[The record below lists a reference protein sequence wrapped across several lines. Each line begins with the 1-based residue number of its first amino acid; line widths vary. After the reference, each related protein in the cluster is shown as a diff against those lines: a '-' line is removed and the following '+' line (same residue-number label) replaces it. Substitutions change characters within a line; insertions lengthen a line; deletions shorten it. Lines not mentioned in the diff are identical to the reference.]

1 MSLAKKS
8 NGNGKNSKSIR
19 KFEEEMI
26 LYNKLY
32 NLKSITRTVQVTK
45 EYFDYCK
52 NKRNFIIIVLYNKNG
67 RVYLKE
73 NGINQFTFLGGEVFK
88 NESIRESVKRII
100 THLVEKNTI
109 EELEPIAISKNIF
122 KYGKE
127 TIEHLGLV
135 VMARIDLKANSK
147 IEKKFYTI
155 NESVSECINQFS
167 DKKILEM
174 FLERFSNIVCYNN
187 YEFQDKEIEV
197 NKKYKSRYQF
207 HNEVIKKYILTSKRK
222 KKNELIKMMSQ
233 KTSGCSTFLDVS
245 CGDNSLLFSL
255 NYDSNFNFIVA
266 NDISWSQIELIPPQ
280 ENVIFTNHNAIT
292 FPFRDN
298 AFDFV
303 YCSNTLHHIPNRDNL
318 INLLNSMLRVGKKI
332 VVYEI
337 ENPEITGG
345 FPYYLNKYWYRGF
358 LKDAGEEYLS
368 FKNFKRIIQKTYK
381 GKAKI
386 EFSNFKNI
394 QGNYM
399 IAEIQ
404 KILND

>member
-1 MSLAKKS
+1 M
-8 NGNGKNSKSIR
+8 
-19 KFEEEMI
+19 
-26 LYNKLY
+26 
-32 NLKSITRTVQVTK
+32 
-45 EYFDYCK
+45 
-52 NKRNFIIIVLYNKNG
+52 
-67 RVYLKE
+67 LKE
-73 NGINQFTFLGGEVFK
+73 NGINQFTFLGGEVFQ

-100 THLVEKNTI
+100 NPLVEKTTI

-122 KYGKE
+122 KYDKE

-135 VMARIDLKANSK
+135 VVVRIDLKTNSK
-147 IEKKFYTI
+147 IEKKFYSI
-155 NESVSECINQFS
+155 NKSVFECINQFS

-174 FLERFSNIVCYNN
+174 FLERFSSIVCYNN
-187 YEFQDKEIEV
+187 YEFQDEEIEV

-207 HNEVIKKYILTSKRK
+207 HNEVIKRYILTSKRK
-222 KKNELIKMMSQ
+222 RKDELIKMMSK

-255 NYDSNFNFIVA
+255 NYDSNFKFIVA

-298 AFDFV
+298 VFDFV

-332 VVYEI
+332 VIYEI
-337 ENPEITGG
+337 ENPEVTGG

-368 FKNFKRIIQKTYK
+368 FKDFKDIIQKTYR

-386 EFSNFKNI
+386 KFSNFRNI

-404 KILND
+404 KNFKD